1 SFEAVLL
8 GAFLRCW
15 VIEGLFLSF
24 GPPGV
29 GNGSEEALRSRF
41 VFLVFFCFCCLSAFL
56 VFLWPLLASQ
66 FVFFSF
72 MPSPFGFVGDR
83 IPLIFCFLEVSFAS
97 SDHLQGSVSVFYVE
111 STCALE
117 DRFSAAIALRPG
129 LVFGAD
135 TRAFAVR

>member
-1 SFEAVLL
+1 MLFSPSPFGVWLSQ
-8 GAFLRCW
+8 

-24 GPPGV
+24 GPPG
-29 GNGSEEALRSRF
+29 
-41 VFLVFFCFCCLSAFL
+41 
-56 VFLWPLLASQ
+56 
-66 FVFFSF
+66 
-72 MPSPFGFVGDR
+72 

-97 SDHLQGSVSVFYVE
+97 SDHLQGSVPVFYVE